1 MPVGSRPLSSRD
13 QSWAPAC
20 FPVVGALLGLS
31 SFAVFRSLSGLGD
44 WGSAIVTTAFGAYVT
59 GAFHE
64 DGLAD
69 TCDALGGAVSRERA
83 LEIMKDSRIGSYGS
97 VALLLD
103 LMLRVAL
110 FVRIGVT
117 NWPAFVLYACLSRLI
132 PVWLMIRL
140 PHAAPSQGKLKD
152 LFQIPASRAVVATGL
167 CVATSFGLAAASPEH
182 GLRIALGWP
191 IAALVALW
199 FGHLGQRRLGGIT
212 GDLLGASEQIG
223 ELALL
228 SVFAW
233 H

>member
-1 MPVGSRPLSSRD
+1 
-13 QSWAPAC
+13 
-20 FPVVGALLGLS
+20 VV
-31 SFAVFRSLSGLGD
+31 
-44 WGSAIVTTAFGAYVT
+44 TAFGVYVT

-97 VALLLD
+97 AALLLD

-110 FVRIGVT
+110 FVRIGAT
-117 NWPAFVLYACLSRLI
+117 SWIAFVLYASLARLI
-132 PVWLMIRL
+132 PVWLMILL

-152 LFQIPASRAVVATGL
+152 LFQIPASRAAVATGL
-167 CVATSFGLAAASPEH
+167 CVAMSLCFAAAHPEQ
-182 GLRIALGWP
+182 GIRIALGWP

-199 FGHLGQRRLGGIT
+199 FGRLGKRRLGGIT